1 MMTGQPIY
9 ILKEG
14 TERTQGK
21 DAQRNNIFAAK
32 TLAEAVRS
40 ALGPRGMDKM
50 LIDQFG
56 DVTIT
61 NDGATILKEI
71 DVVHPGAKF
80 IIELA
85 KTQDQEVGDGT
96 TSVVVL
102 AGELLKRSEELLDQ
116 DIHASV
122 IVDGFRVAREKALE
136 ALEKIAIKV
145 TPDDVETLKKVAM
158 TSMSSKLVSG
168 DKEFI
173 ANLLVDAVRTI
184 SEEVDGKYVAD
195 IDKIKV
201 EKKQGGSISDTVL
214 IQGVVLDKEVVHDG
228 MPRKVK
234 DAKILLINEA
244 LEITKTEF
252 DAKLNISSPEQMQA
266 YLDQEQSM
274 LKEMADKIINSGAN
288 VVFAQKGIDDVVQHY
303 LAKAGVLAVR
313 RVKKSDMEALSR
325 ATGGKIVSSLKD
337 LDASMLGEA
346 ELVEERII
354 SDDKMVFIEG
364 CKDPKSVTLL
374 VRGGTELIV
383 DEAERAFH
391 DALSVIRNVIE
402 DGKVVVGGGSPELYL
417 SNVLEDYSKELPS
430 KTQLA
435 VKAFSEALKII
446 PKTLA
451 ENGGLDPIEV
461 IGDLNKAWKENKY
474 TYGVDPIEGK
484 VRDMKEIGV
493 LEPLRV
499 KKQMIDSAAEA
510 AQMILRIDD
519 VIAAKNLG
527 GDQGEGGGAGGEDF
541 GGDDF

>member
-14 TERTQGK
+14 TERTVGR

-102 AGELLKRSEELLDQ
+102 AGELLKRAEELLDQ
-116 DIHASV
+116 DIHASI
-122 IVDGFRVAREKALE
+122 IVDGLKIATEKSIE
-136 ALEKIAIKV
+136 ALDNIAIKV
-145 TPDDVETLKKVAM
+145 DPEKDEEILLKVAM
-158 TSMSSKLVSG
+158 TSMSSKLVAG
-168 DKEFI
+168 DREKL
-173 ANLLVDAVRTI
+173 AKLLVDAVKTI
-184 SEEVDGKYVAD
+184 TVNENGKYKAD
-195 IDKIKV
+195 INKIKV
-201 EKKQGGSISDTVL
+201 EKKQGGSISDTILVK
-214 IQGVVLDKEVVHDG
+214 GVILDKEVVHDG
-228 MPRKVK
+228 MPKTVK
-234 DAKILLINEA
+234 NAKILLINEP

-266 YLDQEQSM
+266 YLEQEQQM
-274 LKEMADKIINSGAN
+274 LKEMADKIIESGAN

-303 LAKAGVLAVR
+303 LAKAGIMAVR
-313 RVKKSDMEALSR
+313 RVKKSDIEALAR
-325 ATGGKIVSSLKD
+325 ATGGKVVSSLKD
-337 LDASMLGEA
+337 LDPAFLGEA

-354 SDDKMVFIEG
+354 SDDKMVFVEG
-364 CKDPKSVTLL
+364 CKDPKAVTIL

-383 DEAERAFH
+383 DEAERAIH

-402 DGKVVVGGGSPELYL
+402 DGAVVAGGGSPEIYL
-417 SNVLEDYSKELPS
+417 ANVLEDYAKEQPS
-430 KTQLA
+430 KIQLA
-435 VKAFSEALKII
+435 VKAFSEALRII

-451 ENGGLDPIEV
+451 ENGGMDPIEV
-461 IGDLNKAWKENKY
+461 IGELNKKWKEGKY
-474 TYGVDPIEGK
+474 TYGVDPVGGK
-484 VRDMKEIGV
+484 IADMKELGV
-493 LEPLRV
+493 LEPIRV
-499 KKQMIDSAAEA
+499 KKQMINSAAEA

-519 VIAAKNLG
+519 VIAAKSVG
-527 GDQGEGGGAGGEDF
+527 GKDETGGMDNEDM
-541 GGDDF
+541 DF